1 MTEAAVKELDDQIAL
16 CNQRFQQVVD
26 QIRAVL
32 AEDLPLF
39 VGREAK
45 RRFLARTDVAEGLS
59 DEQLKELK
67 RRSTDDGVRA
77 GARIMAALAD
87 ESLWSRGHAEPDD
100 TRSLVGSEPVWEVV
114 RTIEGDARTLLAD
127 FGLDDAD
134 RPIYRAPAFF
144 VKGLYLPTLVEH
156 YWKLLGELAALRARK
171 NEVAAESK
179 RARLTSRWDDA

>member
-1 MTEAAVKELDDQIAL
+1 MNEATVKELDDQISL
-16 CNQRFQQVVD
+16 CNQRFKQVVD
-26 QIRAVL
+26 QIRTVL

-39 VGREAK
+39 VSREAK
-45 RRFLARTDVAEGLS
+45 RRFLVRTDVAEGLT

-67 RRSTDDGVRA
+67 RRSTDDGARA

-87 ESLWSRGHAEPDD
+87 DTVWSRGHSEPDD
-100 TRSLVGSEPVWEVV
+100 TRSLIGAEAVWEVV

-134 RPIYRAPAFF
+134 RPIYRTPSFF
-144 VKGLYLPTLVEH
+144 VKGLYLPTLIEH
-156 YWKLLGELAALRARK
+156 YWKLLGELASLRARK
-171 NEVAAESK
+171 TEVAAESK

>member
-16 CNQRFQQVVD
+16 CNQRFKQVVD

-39 VGREAK
+39 VGREVK

-67 RRSTDDGVRA
+67 RRSVDDGARA
-77 GARIMAALAD
+77 GARIMEALAD
-87 ESLWSRGHAEPDD
+87 DDLWSRGGSEPDD
-100 TRSLVGSEPVWEVV
+100 TRSLVGSDAVWEAV
-114 RTIEGDARTLLAD
+114 RTVEGDARTLLAD

-134 RPIYRAPAFF
+134 RPIYRTPTFF
-144 VKGLYLPTLVEH
+144 VRGLYLPTLVEH
-156 YWKLLGELAALRARK
+156 YWKLLGELAALRTRK
-171 NEVAAESK
+171 TEVAAESK
-179 RARLTSRWDDA
+179 RARLTTRWDEA